1 MDVQNGN
8 KKKGKKVGNKK
19 AMRREMDEDLYYYK
33 QDNNTDID
41 LFTNNKSYQ
50 YYSDKEK
57 NTINQKFSDPR
68 NYSQKKLLGFLQNPN
83 YKIIIASGPA
93 GTGKTLFSIEQG
105 IKKYMEGKVEKL
117 ILTRPSVSV
126 DENLGFLPGTLEE
139 KMMPWMRP
147 IYDIFHN
154 FISPKE
160 IEKLIEEK
168 IIEIC
173 PLGFMRGRTFKNSW
187 IVADEMQNSTISQ
200 MKMLLTRIG
209 ENTKLVIT
217 GDLEQNDLKDK
228 NGLEDFLDKMK
239 GKRSSSIN
247 SVEFNN
253 EDIERED
260 VVKEVLELYQTNSH
274 PYLNIDLNETSV
286 NESLGELKKSISN
299 NDLKSENSD
308 VSILSEVSQENNE
321 IPETNEV

>member
-8 KKKGKKVGNKK
+8 KKKGKKGGNKK